1 MKKFVKLSTLEA
13 FRYFIDHDETLIP
26 EAVTEIRRKNNDEF
40 HGDACVTIVVPTHRT
55 HPDSDK
61 DPIELKNAVAEAEKS
76 LHDRLE
82 KRQVWPIVENM
93 REAEASVDHRT
104 NLDSLVLY
112 ANEHFSAVVKVSV
125 GLEPRV
131 FVGQEFDLSPLYKA
145 RQQNRSYYILTVSKQ
160 VIRLIEAH
168 NDKALYERQEGD
180 FPFERDRFYTV
191 LRKRQ
196 SPDIFAENMEK
207 EFYNDADKSFW
218 KYFNEN
224 PLPVVLAGDVKSAAY
239 YEEEMDDRCAV
250 LGRVAGSYNQAP
262 LHSIVGAAWPE
273 VQKYRAR
280 EQQEYLRAIDA
291 GASAKLLT
299 TDIAEMFR
307 FAGQGQAE
315 ALYLVWDFSLDG
327 KITWDRLKKYNNER
341 QQTELTPSDLL
352 SILIADVTRN
362 GGKVVFLEN
371 GDLDQYGGIVLVR
384 RF

>member
-1 MKKFVKLSTLEA
+1 
-13 FRYFIDHDETLIP
+13 
-26 EAVTEIRRKNNDEF
+26 
-40 HGDACVTIVVPTHRT
+40 
-55 HPDSDK
+55 
-61 DPIELKNAVAEAEKS
+61 
-76 LHDRLE
+76 
-82 KRQVWPIVENM
+82 
-93 REAEASVDHRT
+93 
-104 NLDSLVLY
+104 
-112 ANEHFSAVVKVSV
+112 
-125 GLEPRV
+125 
-131 FVGQEFDLSPLYKA
+131 
-145 RQQNRSYYILTVSKQ
+145 
-160 VIRLIEAH
+160 
-168 NDKALYERQEGD
+168 
-180 FPFERDRFYTV
+180 
-191 LRKRQ
+191 
-196 SPDIFAENMEK
+196 
-207 EFYNDADKSFW
+207 
-218 KYFNEN
+218 
-224 PLPVVLAGDVKSAAY
+224 
-239 YEEEMDDRCAV
+239 MDDRCAV

>member
-196 SPDIFAENMEK
+196 SPDIFAENM
-207 EFYNDADKSFW
+207 
-218 KYFNEN
+218 
-224 PLPVVLAGDVKSAAY
+224 
-239 YEEEMDDRCAV
+239 
-250 LGRVAGSYNQAP
+250 
-262 LHSIVGAAWPE
+262 
-273 VQKYRAR
+273 
-280 EQQEYLRAIDA
+280 
-291 GASAKLLT
+291 
-299 TDIAEMFR
+299 
-307 FAGQGQAE
+307 
-315 ALYLVWDFSLDG
+315 
-327 KITWDRLKKYNNER
+327 
-341 QQTELTPSDLL
+341 
-352 SILIADVTRN
+352 
-362 GGKVVFLEN
+362 
-371 GDLDQYGGIVLVR
+371 
-384 RF
+384 